1 MRHQPKYN
9 KQAARGSPFIGGL
22 KISRTPATGNSLV
35 TTALS
40 TAKIEKISGK
50 FSDGIEKKKHPTT
63 KKKAEIALELLL
75 YEEMEVLYRK

>member
-9 KQAARGSPFIGGL
+9 KKAARGSPYIGCL

-40 TAKIEKISGK
+40 TAKIEQVSGK
-50 FSDGIEKKKHPTT
+50 FSDGIQKKKHPTS
-63 KKKAEIALELLL
+63 KKNAQIALELLR
-75 YEEMEVLYRK
+75 YEEMEVLCR